1 MADTCKKA
9 DSRGAIGAA
18 AATDCAM
25 ITPMTLTNRL
35 VGVLKL
41 DAPTYENIES
51 DPQANT
57 QALTIVILASL
68 AAGLGAG
75 LTLGIGALVRE
86 TIGAVAGWVMWAGVT
101 YLLGTRVWPES
112 ETRTDMGELLRVI
125 GFSYAPNFFSIFGVL
140 PLVGSLIRAC
150 VALWLLA
157 TTVVAV
163 RQALDYRSTARAFQ
177 VVVVGWLIFVVIDWA
192 T

>member
-1 MADTCKKA
+1 
-9 DSRGAIGAA
+9 
-18 AATDCAM
+18 
-25 ITPMTLTNRL
+25 MTLTSRL
-35 VGVLKL
+35 VGVLRL
-41 DAPTYENIES
+41 DVAAYEDIER
-51 DPQANT
+51 DPRANV
-57 QALTIVILASL
+57 QALTIVIMASL

-75 LTLGIGALVRE
+75 LGLGLTGLVRE
-86 TIGAVAGWVMWAGVT
+86 TVGAVAGWIMWAGVT
-101 YLLGTRVWPES
+101 YLLGTRLLPES

-140 PLVGSLIRAC
+140 PLVGNLIRAC

-163 RQALDYRSTARAFQ
+163 RQALDYRSTLRAFL
-177 VVVVGWLIFVVIDWA
+177 VVVVGWLVFVLITWI

>member
-1 MADTCKKA
+1 
-9 DSRGAIGAA
+9 
-18 AATDCAM
+18 M
-25 ITPMTLTNRL
+25 ITAMTLSSRL

-41 DAPTYENIES
+41 DPAAFEDVER
-51 DPQANT
+51 DQRANT

-75 LTLGIGALVRE
+75 LSVGLGGLVRG

-101 YLLGTRVWPES
+101 YLLGTRLWPES

-125 GFSYAPNFFSIFGVL
+125 GFSYAPHFFSIFGVL
-140 PLVGSLIRAC
+140 PIVGSLIRIA
-150 VALWLLA
+150 VTLWLLA

-163 RQALDYRSTARAFQ
+163 RQALDYRSTFHAFR
-177 VVVVGWLIFVVIDWA
+177 VVVVGWLIFVAIAWA
-192 T
+192 AGSWPT

>member
-1 MADTCKKA
+1 
-9 DSRGAIGAA
+9 
-18 AATDCAM
+18 M
-25 ITPMTLTNRL
+25 ITAMTLTDRL

-41 DAPTYENIES
+41 DAVAYEDIER
-51 DPQANT
+51 DQRANT

-75 LTLGIGALVRE
+75 LSLGLPGLIRE
-86 TIGAVAGWVMWAGVT
+86 TVGAVAGWVMWAGVT

-140 PLVGSLIRAC
+140 PLVGSLVRGC

-163 RQALDYRSTARAFQ
+163 RQALDYRSTGRAF
-177 VVVVGWLIFVVIDWA
+177 VVVFAGWLVFVAISWA

>member
-1 MADTCKKA
+1 
-9 DSRGAIGAA
+9 
-18 AATDCAM
+18 
-25 ITPMTLTNRL
+25 MTLTSRL

-41 DAPTYENIES
+41 DPAAYEDIEH
-51 DPQANT
+51 DPRANA

-75 LTLGIGALVRE
+75 LSLGLTGLVRE
-86 TIGAVAGWVMWAGVT
+86 TVGAVAGWIMWAGVT
-101 YLLGTRVWPES
+101 YLLGTRLWPEPN
-112 ETRTDMGELLRVI
+112 TRTDMGELLRVI

-140 PLVGSLIRAC
+140 PLVGNLIRGC

-177 VVVVGWLIFVVIDWA
+177 VVVVGWLIFVLINWI

>member
-1 MADTCKKA
+1 
-9 DSRGAIGAA
+9 
-18 AATDCAM
+18 
-25 ITPMTLTNRL
+25 MTLTSRL

-41 DAPTYENIES
+41 DAAAYEDIER
-51 DPQANT
+51 DPRANT

-75 LTLGIGALVRE
+75 LSLGLTGLVRE
-86 TIGAVAGWVMWAGVT
+86 TVGAVAGWIMWAGVT
-101 YLLGTRVWPES
+101 YLLGTRLWPEPD
-112 ETRTDMGELLRVI
+112 TRTDMGELLRVI

-140 PLVGSLIRAC
+140 PLVGSLIRGC

-177 VVVVGWLIFVVIDWA
+177 VVVVGWLIFVLINWI

>member
-1 MADTCKKA
+1 
-9 DSRGAIGAA
+9 
-18 AATDCAM
+18 M

-41 DAPTYENIES
+41 EASAYEDIER
-51 DPQANT
+51 DPQANA

-75 LTLGIGALVRE
+75 LTLGLGALVRE
-86 TIGAVAGWVMWAGVT
+86 TVGAVAGWVMWAGVT

-125 GFSYAPNFFSIFGVL
+125 GFSYAPNFFSIFAVL
-140 PLVGSLIRAC
+140 PLVGSLVRGC